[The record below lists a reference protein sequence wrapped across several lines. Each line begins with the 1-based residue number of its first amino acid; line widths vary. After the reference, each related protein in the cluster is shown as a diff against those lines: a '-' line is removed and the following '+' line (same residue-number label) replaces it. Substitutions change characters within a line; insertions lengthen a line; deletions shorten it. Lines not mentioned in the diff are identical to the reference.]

1 MMRRLLILSAL
12 ILALGC
18 SKTSE
23 PTTTAPTGWSP
34 SPEGTKPTGSKVE

>member
-1 MMRRLLILSAL
+1 MRRLLILGAL

-18 SKTSE
+18 EKKTE

-34 SPEGTKPTGSKVE
+34 SPEVTKPTGSKVE